1 MQIEQAIQI
10 IRQYQDQWGIK
21 GLLETLE
28 EMNLCPEQ
36 HQKQLD
42 TILEKECLF
51 ILTLFQHLQENTLC
65 FVLDIYHKQFH
76 NLFLL
81 VYCLYHCC

>member
-28 EMNLCPEQ
+28 EMNLCFDDLN
-36 HQKQLD
+36 HQEAMAFR
-42 TILEKECLF
+42 TFMGMGREFFAPIEE
-51 ILTLFQHLQENTLC
+51 T
-65 FVLDIYHKQFH
+65 V
-76 NLFLL
+76 
-81 VYCLYHCC
+81 